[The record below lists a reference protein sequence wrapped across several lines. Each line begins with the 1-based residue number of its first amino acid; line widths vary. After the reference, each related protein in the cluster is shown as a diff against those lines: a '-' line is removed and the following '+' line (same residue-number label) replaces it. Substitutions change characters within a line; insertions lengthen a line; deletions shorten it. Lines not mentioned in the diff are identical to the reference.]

1 MTEGTQAEVGAEVL
15 RMLGAAADA
24 GVPLRAIGGV
34 AVQLRTKGAVPSAL
48 TRTSRDIDVVTLKG
62 QGVRVSEFLRD
73 IGYQGNERFNTFNE
87 TRLIFFDLLHD
98 RPVDVFVGEFR
109 MCHRIPL
116 HRLELEATTPPLA
129 ELLLTKLQ
137 VVETN
142 NKDLIDIYALLYAHE
157 IGEVDGE
164 TINAGEIARLC
175 GSDWGLWRTT
185 TATLGR
191 VHELLPESGLDTA
204 GRAQIAGRIEQLR
217 QRIEA
222 EPKTMRWKTR
232 ARLGDRV
239 RWYEEPEEIEHARV
253 EPRAPADAP

>member
-1 MTEGTQAEVGAEVL
+1 MTAGTQAEVSAEVV

-24 GVPLRAIGGV
+24 DVPLRVIGGV
-34 AVQLRTKGAVPSAL
+34 AIYLRTKDVVPSTL
-48 TRTSRDIDVVTLKG
+48 LRTSRDIDVVTLKG
-62 QGVRVSEFLRD
+62 QGVRVSGFLTD
-73 IGYQGNERFNTFNE
+73 IGYQGNERFNSFSE
-87 TRLIFFDLLHD
+87 TRLIFYDPLHD

-116 HRLELEATTPPLA
+116 ERLELEAMTPPLA

-185 TATLGR
+185 TGTLVR
-191 VHELLPESGLDTA
+191 VRELLPESGLDTA
-204 GRAQIAGRIEQLR
+204 GQAQIAARIEQLR

-239 RWYEEPEEIEHARV
+239 RWYDEPEEIEHARV
-253 EPRAPADAP
+253 ELKAPADAP